1 MKHIKII
8 GVVILALFLSIA
20 GVFWFLRITDVKVEG
35 GEIYSDQEIISS
47 SMSDRYDYHTL
58 YFLAKSKL
66 GRVSCLPFVQEIDVE
81 WKSPSAIVLHVYD
94 KTISGCVKYMGQYIY
109 FDKDGVVLQSL
120 AEPWSTCGD
129 RNQIWQI
136 YTQ

>member
-8 GVVILALFLSIA
+8 GGVILGLFLVIA

-47 SMSDRYDYHTL
+47 AMSNKYDYHTL

-81 WKSPSAIVLHVYD
+81 WKSPAAIVLHVYD
-94 KTISGCVKYMGQYIY
+94 KTISGLCEIY
-109 FDKDGVVLQSL
+109 GTVYLF
-120 AEPWSTCGD
+120 
-129 RNQIWQI
+129 R
-136 YTQ
+136 